1 MNDLQINSPRVCG
14 RGKKKPSNL
23 NMINFFSFHL
33 SLTYSSHAI
42 LSLPLDGELYLT
54 EISSDTL
61 LERVKTV
68 SELGK
73 LSPHPLLLKMTTSS
87 LLD

>member
-1 MNDLQINSPRVCG
+1 MAE
-14 RGKKKPSNL
+14 GKKKSNL

-42 LSLPLDGELYLT
+42 MSLALDGELYLT
-54 EISSDTL
+54 EISSDAL
-61 LERVKTV
+61 LEVVKTA

-73 LSPHPLLLKMTTSS
+73 LFPHTPLLKTPRTSG

>member
-1 MNDLQINSPRVCG
+1 MAE
-14 RGKKKPSNL
+14 GKKKSNL

-42 LSLPLDGELYLT
+42 MSLALDGELYLT
-54 EISSDTL
+54 EISSDAL
-61 LERVKTV
+61 LEVVKTA

-73 LSPHPLLLKMTTSS
+73 LSPPHPLFS
-87 LLD
+87 

>member
-1 MNDLQINSPRVCG
+1 MAEE
-14 RGKKKPSNL
+14 KKKSNL

-42 LSLPLDGELYLT
+42 VSLALDDELYLT
-54 EISSDTL
+54 EISSDVL
-61 LERVKTV
+61 LEVVKRA

-73 LSPHPLLLKMTTSS
+73 LSPPHPLFS
-87 LLD
+87 